1 MMTCLRVITSSS
13 EGPGG
18 TVFVMVTSFQV
29 AMSWANAS
37 PDSPTTFA
45 SIWTETT
52 SSRVN
57 ARIVG
62 NTTVRCMG
70 FSPLPSVA
78 ETSQGVDDCLY
89 TESLHYTEQG
99 TAKCMPDRLGQGG
112 WDAEIAL
119 VWTTSLGTGSGTPP
133 PSSTRRQNVLLHSPK
148 MRHLRLDAS

>member
-29 AMSWANAS
+29 VTSWANTS

-52 SSRVN
+52 SSIVN
-57 ARIVG
+57 AKIVG

-78 ETSQGVDDCLY
+78 ETSQCVDDCLH
-89 TESLHYTEQG
+89 TEE
-99 TAKCMPDRLGQGG
+99 
-112 WDAEIAL
+112 EE
-119 VWTTSLGTGSGTPP
+119 
-133 PSSTRRQNVLLHSPK
+133 QNVCQTGWYK
-148 MRHLRLDAS
+148 KDGMLR